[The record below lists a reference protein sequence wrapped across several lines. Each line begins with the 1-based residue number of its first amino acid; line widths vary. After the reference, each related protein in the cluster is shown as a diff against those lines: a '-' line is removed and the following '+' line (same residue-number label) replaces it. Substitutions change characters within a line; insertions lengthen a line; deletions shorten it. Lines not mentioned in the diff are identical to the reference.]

1 MNSLFII
8 VVLLVAF
15 GLADATCASCGTAMM
30 RVYKAVNNFCFDL
43 KNLLPVA
50 AMLMVVAAGV
60 TYAAGQLMGAETRAR
75 ANVWAT
81 AMLVGSFIALLIYAI
96 APFVLQG
103 IYGIPGSIECDTLL

>member
-1 MNSLFII
+1 MNKFLII
-8 VVLLVAF
+8 TVLLIAF
-15 GLADATCASCGTAMM
+15 GLANATCGSCSSAMM
-30 RVYKAVNNFCFDL
+30 RVYRAVNNFCFDL

-81 AMLVGSFIALLIYAI
+81 AMLVGSFIGLLIYAI

-103 IYGIPGSIECDTLL
+103 VYGIPGSIECDTLL